1 MAEWQIPADRVAVR
15 NAVRFPLRLSL
26 KLKTEDGIIEATTH
40 DISSTGLLFEAARLP
55 SIGSTIEFTMNM
67 PSEVMG
73 WTSDVA
79 VHCTGRIVRHHRSEL
94 GPMAAAVIDEYSL
107 KA

>member
-1 MAEWQIPADRVAVR
+1 M
-15 NAVRFPLRLSL
+15 
-26 KLKTEDGIIEATTH
+26 KTEDGVIEATTH
-40 DISSTGLLFEAARLP
+40 DISSTGILFEAATLP
-55 SIGSTIEFTMNM
+55 EVGSSVEFTMNM

-79 VHCTGRIVRHHRSEL
+79 IHCTGRVVRHHRSEL
-94 GPMAAAVIDEYSL
+94 GPMAAAMIDEYSL